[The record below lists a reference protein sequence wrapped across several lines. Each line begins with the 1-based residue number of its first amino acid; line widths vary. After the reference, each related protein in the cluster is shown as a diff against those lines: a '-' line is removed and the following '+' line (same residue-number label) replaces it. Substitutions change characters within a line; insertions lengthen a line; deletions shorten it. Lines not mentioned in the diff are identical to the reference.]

1 MKHIPPDLSWR
12 DEAESKLW
20 RSQMGSVSLKRS
32 ILHYGEL
39 KTIALVSGY
48 VDVLL
53 KKFYSFLTT
62 AAFLLVLLLMRR
74 FCSPKEVG
82 H

>member
-20 RSQMGSVSLKRS
+20 QSQMGSVSLKRS

-48 VDVLL
+48 ACVLL

-74 FCSPKEVG
+74 FCNPKEVG